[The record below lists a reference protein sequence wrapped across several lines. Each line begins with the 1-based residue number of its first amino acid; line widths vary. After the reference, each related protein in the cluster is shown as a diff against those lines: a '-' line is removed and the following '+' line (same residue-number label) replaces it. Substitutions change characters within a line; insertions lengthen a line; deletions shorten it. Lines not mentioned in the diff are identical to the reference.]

1 MAIFYFLGDVEE
13 RVLDRMSNLAHK
25 YKSVRKDK
33 AGPMLNHTRRTL
45 RDYLREPMKRLA
57 SLLHDEKYTWDD
69 IYIGN

>member
-1 MAIFYFLGDVEE
+1 MAIFYFVGDVEE

-57 SLLHDEKYTWDD
+57 SLLHDKKYTWDD
-69 IYIGN
+69 INIGN